1 MRSFKIMLAAAM
13 IALAGGNIAAV
24 QAATLDQSEE
34 GSPAVIESAQENTVQ
49 GEVGAEQLPEEL
61 RGAYYQKKPKAIH
74 EETGDVV
81 LPETIPMMDFCARP
95 AACETTVDGEN

>member
-1 MRSFKIMLAAAM
+1 MRSFKVMLAAAM
-13 IALAGGNIAAV
+13 IILAGGNIAAV

-34 GSPAVIESAQENTVQ
+34 GPLAVTENSQESTVR
-49 GEVGAEQLPEEL
+49 GEVGTEQLPEEL

-81 LPETIPMMDFCARP
+81 LPETIPMTDFCARP
-95 AACETTVDGEN
+95 AACETTVDGET